1 MKTDTTTARL
11 ALAAHQK
18 HLADLIGQASAL
30 QRRIAGFRT
39 EADAAH
45 PAVTSLKALHAQ
57 RREVLAEIALGES
70 DATVLDLADQELED
84 AEARARIA
92 ARGVEIAQ
100 AGAERLGREHAELVG
115 QITAASKHTAALSY
129 HAAVEAAQAKLE
141 PYRAALAAMGS
152 AYADLLGACIAVE
165 HFADATATPH
175 RPHVIGDMRA
185 ATFGSPLPSLPD
197 FDRALFD
204 FDYSEQ
210 VATATA
216 AALAALSG

>member
-1 MKTDTTTARL
+1 MKTDTTTARA
-11 ALAAHQK
+11 ALRDHHQRVAT
-18 HLADLIGQASAL
+18 LGAQAETL
-30 QRRIAGFRT
+30 LHRVAGFRT
-39 EADAAH
+39 EAAASQ
-45 PAVTSLKALHAQ
+45 PPLQRLETLRAE
-57 RREVLAEIALGES
+57 RRELLAAVAVGES
-70 DATVLDLADQELED
+70 DSGVLDKADAELEA
-84 AEARARIA
+84 AEAQARIA
-92 ARGVEIAQ
+92 ARGIEVAQ

-210 VATATA
+210 VATAA
-216 AALAALSG
+216 SAALAALSG